1 MPNEMPLSVNSNAEC
16 VAIYSS
22 NNISNNSNSSGQRI
36 KQNENK
42 IKWRVAY
49 THFALSLI
57 LSYARLAIGYSQSH
71 SLSGI
76 RSLSPFPFL
85 LLRAACLCVISV
97 YKLLLLFVGARTH
110 WEQANWVWVASSL
123 FLTLLTLS
131 VCMYVC
137 IQEHV
142 CVCVCTKFSFVCHS
156 YAPVYP
162 PVQPYLRWRLYN
174 IAIFSL
180 PLHLLIFRRNIETH
194 NHNKKLVTHK
204 RKIGKWVS
212 FSAI

>member
-1 MPNEMPLSVNSNAEC
+1 MAGGIHSVC
-16 VAIYSS
+16 
-22 NNISNNSNSSGQRI
+22 
-36 KQNENK
+36 
-42 IKWRVAY
+42 
-49 THFALSLI
+49 SLFHA
-57 LSYARLAIGYSQSH
+57 SYARLAIGYSQSH
-71 SLSGI
+71 LLSGI

-110 WEQANWVWVASSL
+110 LEQANWVWVASSL

-180 PLHLLIFRRNIETH
+180 PLHLLTFRRNIETH
-194 NHNKKLVTHK
+194 NHNIILQLLINGKLESGLVFLPYKLVDFTTPL
-204 RKIGKWVS
+204 
-212 FSAI
+212 FSLRHCVVVPFASCLQLYITIN

>member
-1 MPNEMPLSVNSNAEC
+1 M
-16 VAIYSS
+16 
-22 NNISNNSNSSGQRI
+22 
-36 KQNENK
+36 
-42 IKWRVAY
+42 
-49 THFALSLI
+49 
-57 LSYARLAIGYSQSH
+57 
-71 SLSGI
+71 
-76 RSLSPFPFL
+76 
-85 LLRAACLCVISV
+85 
-97 YKLLLLFVGARTH
+97 
-110 WEQANWVWVASSL
+110 WVASSL

-137 IQEHV
+137 MHTGTCV

-194 NHNKKLVTHK
+194 NHNIILQLLINGKLESGLVFLPYKLVDFTPL
-204 RKIGKWVS
+204 
-212 FSAI
+212 FSLRHCVVVPFASCLQLYITIN